1 MIIIHQV
8 YLFLFFSSES
18 KERGKRMSDSKAYVP
33 PSRRKFVES
42 NVQPEPEVSQ
52 QTFGERNEKDV
63 RLRFNKNS
71 WNEGTKHFRKEEP
84 NSLSTACKKET
95 AKTFGADDFPELEL
109 QQDQKDSKKEMIA
122 KCGVSSLKD
131 PGFSYLDALE
141 KPAEIV
147 KVENKVKKKTSIFV
161 AKKPVVHFD
170 KRTYDKDG
178 WMTNDDWL
186 FWYEFNNPSKIGS
199 F

>member
-1 MIIIHQV
+1 M
-8 YLFLFFSSES
+8 SE
-18 KERGKRMSDSKAYVP
+18 SKAYVP
-33 PSRRKFVES
+33 PSRRKFNDEKDSRFSSLQHPDES
-42 NVQPEPEVSQ
+42 ELRLKN
-52 QTFGERNEKDV
+52 TKNFRNEDA
-63 RLRFNKNS
+63 KNF
-71 WNEGTKHFRKEEP
+71 ERKESIIQSKAGEKD
-84 NSLSTACKKET
+84 KK
-95 AKTFGADDFPELEL
+95 KPFCADDFPELEVFPN
-109 QQDQKDSKKEMIA
+109 QKDNQKAPSIA
-122 KCGVSSLKD
+122 QNINTSSVASEPIFLKD
-131 PGFSYLDALE
+131 CASSYLSVLE

-147 KVENKVKKKTSIFV
+147 NVENKVKKKTNILV